1 MIYDL
6 FSSALVK
13 PHYREAS
20 KSEIINPKSE
30 ITLWNT
36 Y

>member
-6 FSSALVK
+6 FSPTAVK
-13 PHYREAS
+13 QSFREGS
-20 KSEIINPKSE
+20 KSEIRNLKSE